1 MCTFPNHSMNSAESS
16 TGALYPIGESFIGSV
31 QQNGH
36 NGGSVGAGTKKSKV
50 SQINFIP
57 KGRSSI
63 K

>member
-1 MCTFPNHSMNSAESS
+1 MCTFPYHSMNSAESS
-16 TGALYPIGESFIGSV
+16 TGALYPVGESFIGSG
-31 QQNGH
+31 QQNGQ